1 MENWATHHGKGH
13 RGNIQ
18 ATGVFWCRPNSK
30 GSGPLLPTSR
40 KWNYISNTTRYGM
53 AGTKTITPPSSID
66 QVYDGV
72 PEKYATP
79 YFAKVLIV
87 GNKIV
92 QYLPKIGGGVQVKRY
107 MCMHH
112 ILEKFMNPNC
122 AFCHAKANE
131 MDSQYAV
138 IVCTVIAPG
147 MDYILSHGAVDIQV
161 PYPIGSKH
169 NRGF

>member
-1 MENWATHHGKGH
+1 
-13 RGNIQ
+13 
-18 ATGVFWCRPNSK
+18 
-30 GSGPLLPTSR
+30 
-40 KWNYISNTTRYGM
+40 
-53 AGTKTITPPSSID
+53 
-66 QVYDGV
+66 
-72 PEKYATP
+72 
-79 YFAKVLIV
+79 
-87 GNKIV
+87 
-92 QYLPKIGGGVQVKRY
+92 
-107 MCMHH
+107 
-112 ILEKFMNPNC
+112 MNPNC

>member
-1 MENWATHHGKGH
+1 
-13 RGNIQ
+13 
-18 ATGVFWCRPNSK
+18 
-30 GSGPLLPTSR
+30 
-40 KWNYISNTTRYGM
+40 M
-53 AGTKTITPPSSID
+53 ARFL
-66 QVYDGV
+66 Q
-72 PEKYATP
+72 KYATP
-79 YFAKVLIV
+79 YFAKLLIA
-87 GNKIV
+87 GNKTV
-92 QYLPKIGGGVQVKRY
+92 RGFPRYGGNLQGKRD
-107 MCMHH
+107 MCMQH